1 MAKVLGVTLFLASL
15 GLGGC
20 ATTAQQTASAA
31 EYCGR
36 VDCATMALIDQ
47 VATQRGVEVVWV
59 HPPLR
64 N

>member
-20 ATTAQQTASAA
+20 ASVQPESTTS
-31 EYCGR
+31 EYCSR
-36 VDCATMALIDQ
+36 VDCVQMALVDQ
-47 VATQRGVEVVWV
+47 AATQHGVDVLWI